1 MSVYRK
7 ARPHKSTR
15 TGARQSSIIFLF
27 IALIALLSLW
37 LPILFA

>member
-1 MSVYRK
+1 MSVYKKANPRK
-7 ARPHKSTR
+7 LTR
-15 TGARQSSIIFLF
+15 IRAHQSSLIFLF